1 MPGTSL
7 STIAA
12 ATGVFVS
19 SFSPT
24 TIGTSAHFLYNTTT
38 GLLDFD
44 QDGAGAKA
52 ALNIATLIGTPALTA
67 QQFHIVA

>member
-1 MPGTSL
+1 VAGTSL

-24 TIGTSAHFLYNTTT
+24 AVGAIAHFLYNTTT
-38 GLLDFD
+38 ELLDFD
-44 QDGAGAKA
+44 QDGIGAKA
-52 ALNIATLIGTPALTA
+52 ALNIATLIGTPALSTN
-67 QQFHIVA
+67 QFQIVA